1 MILLFRLVVIIILFI
16 NFRISSNKLSIN
28 FIFKIFMEIKRVRY
42 FLIKLISLI
51 VLFLFLNYIRY
62 IYYSVGLTIHYGY
75 VFIYAF
81 LLVLIGWVLWVVNDV
96 IRILSHFLPS
106 GIQGILKLFIPVLE
120 IIGVMIR
127 PLTLAI
133 RLATNIRCG
142 HVVLLMFR
150 FFAFNIANY
159 LVLSIRML
167 LFGLYFIEFLVCIIQ
182 AYVFWRLLYIY
193 IMEIE
198 V

>member
-81 LLVLIGWVLWVVNDV
+81 LLVLIGWVL
-96 IRILSHFLPS
+96 
-106 GIQGILKLFIPVLE
+106 
-120 IIGVMIR
+120 
-127 PLTLAI
+127 
-133 RLATNIRCG
+133 
-142 HVVLLMFR
+142 
-150 FFAFNIANY
+150 
-159 LVLSIRML
+159 
-167 LFGLYFIEFLVCIIQ
+167 
-182 AYVFWRLLYIY
+182 
-193 IMEIE
+193 
-198 V
+198 

>member
-1 MILLFRLVVIIILFI
+1 M
-16 NFRISSNKLSIN
+16 
-28 FIFKIFMEIKRVRY
+28 
-42 FLIKLISLI
+42 
-51 VLFLFLNYIRY
+51 
-62 IYYSVGLTIHYGY
+62 HYGY

-81 LLVLIGWVLWVVNDV
+81 LLVVIGWVLWIRNDI
-96 IRILSHFLPS
+96 IRILRHFLPL
-106 GIQGILKLFIPVLE
+106 GIQGVLKLFIPVLE
-120 IIGVMIR
+120 IIGVIIR

-150 FFAFNIANY
+150 FFAFNVANY
-159 LVLSIRML
+159 LVISIRVL
-167 LFGLYFIEFLVCIIQ
+167 LFGLYFIEFLVCVIQ

-198 V
+198 I